1 MCKKKPPV
9 PPVAVFPVVSEPL
22 LLDIPK
28 AARALSCTTWAM
40 RSLLWDGK
48 IPFVKIGR
56 RFLVRP
62 SDLQAYI
69 NNQLEGA
76 A

>member
-1 MCKKKPPV
+1 MKPLVIPV
-9 PPVAVFPVVSEPL
+9 NPVVPSSEPL
-22 LLDIPK
+22 LLAIPK

-62 SDLQAYI
+62 SDLQDYI
-69 NNQLEGA
+69 SKQLEGA